1 MIGSDKYIL
10 FSSSGFIVLFI
21 LLTSTIVLKTRQHCP
36 KKGYGSQTKTANE
49 NETYLTIGGGG
60 KTETG
65 GGTV

>member
-1 MIGSDKYIL
+1 MQLLNPLFKYISKFKVDL
-10 FSSSGFIVLFI
+10 Q
-21 LLTSTIVLKTRQHCP
+21 TRQHCP

-60 KTETG
+60 NTETG

>member
-1 MIGSDKYIL
+1 MINTYSLIRLDPL
-10 FSSSGFIVLFI
+10 FSIPISVLI
-21 LLTSTIVLKTRQHCP
+21 LKTRQHCP